1 MAIVNGF
8 LQMTGSIRGMSFYSP
23 VGSDKVIMRT
33 KGGATKYTIQ
43 NGDNFAKL
51 RLHQTEW
58 QGCVK
63 FGQSMR
69 DGIGDTYDLADFNLT
84 PVWNGMGRKILKLD
98 TVSALGQRFLRFS
111 QCKEIMEG
119 YNLNKKYPITTIL
132 RVSPLAELNRE
143 SLSATVSLPLINAST
158 DVQNIQRLPYFRL
171 IVCLGLVSD
180 MRYNENGLIHKYE
193 PVDNELNG
201 SSSSIHSDWYVT
213 SDVVPAQ
220 VLSAEIKDEK
230 LPPLTDDITVLL
242 SMGIEFG
249 NVGSGGEI
257 MPVKRAGCGKIL
269 KSC

>member
-8 LQMTGSIRGMSFYSP
+8 LQMTGSIKGMSFYTP

-43 NGDNFAKL
+43 NGDNFARL
-51 RLHQTEW
+51 RLHQIEW

-63 FGQSMR
+63 FGQSMK
-69 DGIGDTYDLADFNLT
+69 DGIGDTYRLADFNLT

-98 TVSALGQRFLRFS
+98 TVSPVGQRFLRFS
-111 QCKEIMEG
+111 QCKQVMEG

-143 SLSATVSLPLINAST
+143 TLSATVSLPLINAST

-171 IVCLGLVSD
+171 IICLGLVSD
-180 MRYNENGLIHKYE
+180 MKYTEDDLIYKYVPVNNEWNGISK
-193 PVDNELNG
+193 
-201 SSSSIHSDWYVT
+201 SILSDWHVT
-213 SDVVPAQ
+213 SDVLQAH
-220 VLSAEIKDEK
+220 VLSVQFRDDK
-230 LPPLTDDITVLL
+230 LPPLTDDVTVLL

-249 NVGSGGEI
+249 NVGIGGEI

-269 KSC
+269 LCR

>member
-8 LQMTGSIRGMSFYSP
+8 LQMTGSIKGMSFYTP

-43 NGDNFAKL
+43 NGENFAKL
-51 RLHQTEW
+51 RLHQIEW

-63 FGQSMR
+63 FGQSMK
-69 DGIGDTYDLADFNLT
+69 DGIGDTYRLADFNLT

-98 TVSALGQRFLRFS
+98 TVSPVGQRFLRFS
-111 QCKEIMEG
+111 QCKQVMEG

-180 MRYNENGLIHKYE
+180 MRYNEYGLIHKYE
-193 PVDNELNG
+193 PVNEESNG
-201 SSSSIHSDWYVT
+201 TSMSVLSDWHVT
-213 SDVVPAQ
+213 SDVLPAQ
-220 VLSAEIKDEK
+220 IMLVQFNETAITS
-230 LPPLTDDITVLL
+230 LTDDVTVLL

-249 NVGSGGEI
+249 NVVSGGEI
-257 MPVKRAGCGKIL
+257 MPVKHAGCGKIL